1 MSQDV
6 NKVFS
11 ACVKVIFYYIFG
23 NVIQFLSFFF
33 LSIRDIFQTIRLT
46 VET

>member
-23 NVIQFLSFFF
+23 NVIQFLSFF

-46 VET
+46 VEA

>member
-23 NVIQFLSFFF
+23 NVIQFLSFF
-33 LSIRDIFQTIRLT
+33 LSIRDIFQTISLT
-46 VET
+46 VEA

>member
-11 ACVKVIFYYIFG
+11 ACVKVIFYYIIG
-23 NVIQFLSFFF
+23 NVIQFLSFF

-46 VET
+46 VEA

>member
-11 ACVKVIFYYIFG
+11 ACVKVIFYYIIG
-23 NVIQFLSFFF
+23 NVIQFLSFF
-33 LSIRDIFQTIRLT
+33 LSIRDIFQTRLT
-46 VET
+46 VEA